1 MEKKKSQQNP
11 EPSPTDRGAVGVLS
25 RKEAPSPAPERGLS
39 RNEAGEAGN
48 RRRGTRHPNLG
59 GGLTRTETPGKIRRM
74 PEHLKIELDRQ
85 LSAGTFRSWRNLSKW
100 FADNGYE
107 ISHAALH
114 KYGQKF
120 DRRLES
126 IRLATEQARIVCE
139 QFKDD
144 DAQMQSALMRLVQT
158 RLFEVLCAVNEK
170 PKRIRVK
177 KNGAD
182 CREGCAGESHG
193 AGAECVGAGEGGD
206 GESEMGGARARDGR
220 GGSEEDR

>member
-1 MEKKKSQQNP
+1 
-11 EPSPTDRGAVGVLS
+11 
-25 RKEAPSPAPERGLS
+25 
-39 RNEAGEAGN
+39 
-48 RRRGTRHPNLG
+48 
-59 GGLTRTETPGKIRRM
+59 
-74 PEHLKIELDRQ
+74 LDRQ
-85 LSAGTFRSWRNLSKW
+85 LSAGTFQSWRNLSKW

-139 QFKDD
+139 QFKGDD
-144 DAQMQSALMRLVQT
+144 VEMQSALMRLVQT

-177 KNGAD
+177 KNGQTLEKVAPVNLTALA
-182 CREGCAGESHG
+182 RSVSGLVK
-193 AGAECVGAGEGGD
+193 AETEHRKWAEH
-206 GESEMGGARARDGR
+206 ARATVAAAAKKIDESTGKGLSTDVANQIRAVLM
-220 GGSEEDR
+220 EV